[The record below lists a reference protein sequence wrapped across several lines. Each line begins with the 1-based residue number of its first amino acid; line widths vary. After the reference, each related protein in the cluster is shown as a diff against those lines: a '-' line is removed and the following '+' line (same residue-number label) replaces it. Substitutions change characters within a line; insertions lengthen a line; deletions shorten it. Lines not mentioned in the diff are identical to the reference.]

1 MSALYAA
8 YTPPHSRSGW
18 PLGRGASG
26 VGTAPDAGDTVL
38 PRGSGVQQPGLGSLR
53 HTQGPRPAMAQA
65 QLSVPVGILAAAVAV
80 VLITAYAHWL
90 TTRDPVSIGD
100 AAREVQRL
108 FQDAA
113 REFKKLGL
121 HLKVP
126 SLDQLTRKIYELFSN
141 ARAGLS
147 KLADMASDLVDY
159 FLRGSPPNPTDE
171 RMPHPHPVVP
181 PVPDLALPEP
191 LPLSERPIIK
201 QQMALNQSGIANQ
214 QLANQTLDAGIA
226 LLPDL
231 NGSLRQFYF
240 DASGGAAARTQ
251 GALRPSIARVQ
262 EIKEVLSA
270 LVNESNEPVAGIKSA
285 ARSLQQIYGNPA
297 NAGQLFPDLAQVI
310 SGFNDAYQTRA
321 TLRNDFKSLVLRLDT
336 WLGQAYRHAADGTEM
351 LPVVPLPVLTP
362 AGTDANAVAREL
374 LSAAQQAQQAL
385 DRSNALR
392 SQPVP
397 VTPAPTAGPTTPSDA
412 ATAAAPVNVGWA
424 DPATGRFSSQRIGP
438 QSVLVK
444 AQFVD
449 ALSGAGQ
456 RVTMNVEGEPVEV
469 EVLGPEPESGGGGS
483 TKNYYQIYISGG
495 GGGGGGGVDWR
506 NAVLAALSVVLPTI
520 LFAHGQA
527 ERDRVGNL
535 QPDFSGADRQSA
547 LLLDRLGPNSTEGEA
562 KDVREA
568 IWRMYFDAAN
578 AELQEAR
585 WQRVLNIPGLGGGPM
600 FSEQDMRAMRDEQAQ
615 FLDRLRT
622 QPLPSRFGGDLGIGL
637 FDRTPRFAGDEPL
650 KAHHFN
656 SVMQKVNGAVRQ
668 QLVLMPSRTADHP
681 GIGTFSPRP
690 FDVNTYVRDHP
701 QELATEE
708 GRRQAFVAL
717 WRHHL
722 DQVLPAVGNA
732 RLTPEQ
738 VQAFRMESERWLN
751 SPQLDPAQ
759 LVLLPGN
766 TDVQPVLASAVAAA
780 RRDADRLLALVP
792 RPPSA
797 LEQFLL
803 TPEPTTPADT
813 TDSPNPQAQPS
824 PPSVSPA
831 PLRNAQ
837 AVLDDVNQAIADAR
851 LNGPPQPEKLSEVRF
866 TPDMFFEPGQ
876 PGQPRTAE
884 AIDAA
889 YVRAR
894 DLYDAI
900 SAIGESNRAYTA
912 SFIELLSAFNNDVLI
927 PLVAMQDQFLEP
939 R

>member
-1 MSALYAA
+1 MAYA
-8 YTPPHSRSGW
+8 
-18 PLGRGASG
+18 
-26 VGTAPDAGDTVL
+26 VTAPAAGVL
-38 PRGSGVQQPGLGSLR
+38 V
-53 HTQGPRPAMAQA
+53 
-65 QLSVPVGILAAAVAV
+65 AAVAL
-80 VLITAYAHWL
+80 VLLGTYAQWSITQ
-90 TTRDPVSIGD
+90 DPVIISE
-100 AAREVQRL
+100 AAREVQRS
-108 FQDAA
+108 FQDAS
-113 REFKKLGL
+113 REFMKLGF

-126 SLDQLTRKIYELFSN
+126 SLDQLTRKIYDLFLK
-141 ARAGLS
+141 AHGGLS
-147 KLADMASDLVDY
+147 KLADMASDLVNY
-159 FLRGSPPNPTDE
+159 FLPGSPPTPTDE
-171 RMPHPHPVVP
+171 RKPHPHPVGPFVAES
-181 PVPDLALPEP
+181 VPDLAQPEP
-191 LPLSERPIIK
+191 LPLTERPIVK
-201 QQMALNQSGIANQ
+201 QQIALNQSGIANQ
-214 QLANQTLDAGIA
+214 QLANQTLHAGIA
-226 LLPDL
+226 LLQDL

-270 LVNESNEPVAGIKSA
+270 LVKESNEPVAGIKSA

-310 SGFNDAYQTRA
+310 RGFNDAYNNRA

-336 WLGQAYRHAADGTEM
+336 WIRQAYRHAADGSES
-351 LPVVPLPVLTP
+351 LPAVPLPVLTSP
-362 AGTDANAVAREL
+362 GTDADAVARDM

-412 ATAAAPVNVGWA
+412 ATAAAPVNVGWV
-424 DPATGRFSSQRIGP
+424 DLATGRFSSQRIGP

-469 EVLGPEPESGGGGS
+469 EVIEPQPESGGGGS
-483 TKNYYQIYISGG
+483 WANFYQLNVYGGDGG
-495 GGGGGGGVDWR
+495 GSPGGGRGVDWR
-506 NAVLAALSVVLPTI
+506 NAVLAALTVVLPTI
-520 LFAHGQA
+520 YFAHGQA

-578 AELQEAR
+578 AKLKEAR

-600 FSEQDMRAMRDEQAQ
+600 FSEQDMRAMSDEQTQ

-637 FDRTPRFAGDEPL
+637 FDRTPQFAGDKPL

-701 QELATEE
+701 QELATKE

-766 TDVQPVLASAVAAA
+766 TDVQPVLATAVAAA
-780 RRDADRLLALVP
+780 RRDADRLLSLVP
-792 RPPSA
+792 SPPSA
-797 LEQFLL
+797 LEQLL
-803 TPEPTTPADT
+803 LAPEPTTPADT
-813 TDSPNPQAQPS
+813 TDSPNPLAQPS
-824 PPSVSPA
+824 EPSVSPA

-837 AVLDDVNQAIADAR
+837 AVLDDVKQAIADAR

-876 PGQPRTAE
+876 PRTAE

-900 SAIGESNRAYTA
+900 SAIGKSNRAYTA
-912 SFIELLSAFNNDVLI
+912 SFIELLNAFNNDVLI
-927 PLVAMQDQFLEP
+927 ALVAMQDQFLEA